1 MAIKEL
7 AIDVAFDSFNPEK
20 NFDLANAYYDQGQYS
35 SAAGFYLRAADR
47 GYKTHPLIAYTS
59 LLRMS
64 LCFTKQGERSA
75 TVYQN
80 TLQALTLLPGR
91 PEAYFLLARIH
102 ERNKEWQKAYT
113 FAELGLRGFEELPY
127 YGVYAPAGTPR
138 AALDRLADALAR
150 VLALPD
156 VKERLTTMG
165 LSVGFMSGAQLAQ
178 REQAYTRAWSRLIKA
193 SGFVAQ

>member
-7 AIDVAFDSFNPEK
+7 AISVAFDSYNPEK
-20 NFDLANAYYDQGQYS
+20 NFALANAYYDEGQYA

-47 GYKTHPLIAYTS
+47 GYKTNPIIAYSS

-64 LCFTKQGERSA
+64 LCFAKQGDRNA

-80 TLQALTLLPGR
+80 ILQAMTLIPGR

-113 FAELGLRGFEELPY
+113 FAELGL
-127 YGVYAPAGTPR
+127 VYTMANYNQ
-138 AALDRLADALAR
+138 
-150 VLALPD
+150 ALPVYVEYNGPYVLMFEKAVAGWWLGRKD
-156 VKERLTTMG
+156 ESKELFHHLLDNVDMTSEYVNG
-165 LSVGFMSGAQLAQ
+165 CINNLKLF
-178 REQAYTRAWSRLIKA
+178 
-193 SGFVAQ
+193 

>member
-7 AIDVAFDSFNPEK
+7 AIDVAFDSYNPEK
-20 NFDLANAYYDQGQYS
+20 NFALANAYFDTGQFA
-35 SAAGFYLRAADR
+35 SAAGFYLRAAER
-47 GYKTHPLIAYTS
+47 GYKTHSLIAYTS

-64 LCFTKQGERSA
+64 LCFSKHGDRNA

-113 FAELGLRGFEELPY
+113 FAELGLANTLTSYNNPLPVHVEYNGSYVLLFEKA
-127 YGVYAPAGTPR
+127 VAGWWLGYKEESKKLFDYL
-138 AALDRLADALAR
+138 LDDVEMSQEYVNSCINNLRL
-150 VLALPD
+150 
-156 VKERLTTMG
+156 
-165 LSVGFMSGAQLAQ
+165 F
-178 REQAYTRAWSRLIKA
+178 
-193 SGFVAQ
+193 